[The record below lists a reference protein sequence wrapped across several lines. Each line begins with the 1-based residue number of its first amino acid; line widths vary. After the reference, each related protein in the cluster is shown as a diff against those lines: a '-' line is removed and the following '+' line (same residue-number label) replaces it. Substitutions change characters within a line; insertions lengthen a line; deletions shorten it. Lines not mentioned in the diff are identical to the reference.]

1 MRGEE
6 AVDVTVDVTAE
17 EGGESKGMPTQGMV
31 GYEWLRITGRLMMI
45 EPLN

>member
-17 EGGESKGMPTQGMV
+17 EGGESKGGSKLSALHAAQ
-31 GYEWLRITGRLMMI
+31 
-45 EPLN
+45 